1 MLKIFSLN
9 NNLYMKYRK
18 ILLSALF
25 MLGSFFSSNA
35 QSLYA
40 GITCPP
46 NIDFELGNLSY
57 WQFFRGTVALGP
69 VYSVTACPPAFSLHT
84 LMAGTGLDYYG
95 SFPVVDPGGGFYALR
110 LGKDTD
116 MHYAV
121 RAQYFIDIPPGI
133 NNYSLIYRY
142 AVVLEDGGHNQFN
155 QPSFEAIA
163 FDSATGKGVPCGQD
177 TFYVGNPLHPLSKSP
192 VNSRLGNG
200 LDVDYLSWQTVS
212 VNLSGLSGHT
222 VGIEFTTAGCTYM
235 IHFGYGYIDMTC
247 GLFAIDAKICDDTLA
262 TLTGPAGFEYY
273 AWYDSIGMFAGHLP
287 IGSTQTITLP
297 IPDSATTFA
306 VVVEPF
312 AGFGCPDTLYTRVL
326 PSYLHT
332 HPSNDT
338 LVCAGTPI
346 IIQTGA
352 TDSALDL
359 PLKYSWTPAI
369 SISCTNCPA
378 PIVSPT
384 ATTTYYA
391 VVTDKAGCSKRDTIV
406 VKADNVTS
414 TITKVNDS
422 CYGFNNG
429 SATVV
434 PVTGIAPYNYSW
446 NSIPVQTGVT
456 ATGLTARTYTVNITD
471 NLGCKEEGVTVIT
484 QPPANN
490 LSILSSAGPTT
501 CLGNQGYIILSG
513 LVSGTTYTI
522 SYTFNGVP
530 ATQTSKAGGAGVDT
544 LKNLLAGIYDH
555 ITVVTSLM
563 PRPRCPFNTVGPLT
577 LNDPA
582 PPPLPAV
589 GNNGPVCLG
598 DTLKV
603 SATDAVSGVT
613 YAWSGPGGF
622 GLIDTNSF
630 VIPVSKFSDA
640 GTYTVTVT
648 KALCTSSNTTLV
660 VVKQIPTPVA
670 GNNSAICTGDTLK
683 LNSFSGNGA
692 TSYRWAGPNNYSSI
706 LQNPIILRP
715 DTFAAGTYTV
725 TITLDGCAKI
735 DSTKAIIYQ
744 TPGPPIVT
752 DTVYCQGDIA
762 APLNTTGVPGNNLAW
777 YTSSKFANPTNVD
790 PVPFTTIPGTYKW
803 YSNQALIATP
813 TLSCVGPLA
822 VQQVTVHPKFTPQVS
837 ASDSVI
843 CTGSQV
849 TFTVSNA
856 GDDKTGISWAFAAG
870 DSVKNLNPLVH
881 AFDAIGTYTISATAL
896 HQYCPNPTL
905 TKVINVYPY
914 PVINLGPDTSICLGS
929 QSITLVDAIS
939 GSRAAAQ
946 YVWNTGEITPSIVVR
961 KPGIYYAKLTMFGC
975 STTDTVIVANN
986 CYMDIPNAF
995 TPNGDG
1001 ANDYFFPRQ
1010 LLTRGLIGFGMDI
1023 YNRWGQKVFSTI
1035 ALDGQGWDGNFNGV
1049 PQPEGVYVYIITGI
1063 FKDGQKENHTGNV
1076 TLLR

>member
-1 MLKIFSLN
+1 MNYK
-9 NNLYMKYRK
+9 K
-18 ILLSALF
+18 ILLSALLL
-25 MLGSFFSSNA
+25 LGSFFSSDA
-35 QSLYA
+35 QIVS
-40 GITCPP
+40 GVTCPP
-46 NIDFELGNLSY
+46 NLDFELGNLSY
-57 WQFFRGTVALGP
+57 WHFFRGSVSIGP

-84 LMAGTGLDYYG
+84 LTAGTGTDYYG
-95 SFPVVDPGGGFYALR
+95 AFPVVDPGGGFYALR
-110 LGKDTD
+110 LGKDSNNYNTD
-116 MHYAV
+116 
-121 RAQYFIDIPPGI
+121 RALYYVDVPVGSTH
-133 NNYSLIYRY
+133 YSLIYRY
-142 AVVLEDGGHNQFN
+142 AVVLENPVSHSVPE
-155 QPSFEAIA
+155 QPSFVAVA
-163 FDSATGKGVPCGQD
+163 FDSVTGRPAPCAAD
-177 TFYVGNPLHPLSKSP
+177 TFYGSSP
-192 VNSRLGNG
+192 TSGLIGSSVDSRIGNG
-200 LDVDYLSWQTVS
+200 KDVKYKPWSTVS
-212 VNLSGLSGHT
+212 VNLAGLGGKT
-222 VGIEFTTAGCTYM
+222 VGIEFTVAGCTRSG
-235 IHFGYGYIDMTC
+235 HFGYGYIDMTC

-262 TLTGPAGFEYY
+262 TLTGPSGFQYY
-273 AWYDSIGMFAGHLP
+273 AWYDSIGLFAGHAP

-306 VVVEPF
+306 VIVEPF

-359 PLKYSWTPAI
+359 PLQYSWTPAV

-406 VKADNVTS
+406 VAADNVTS
-414 TITKVNDS
+414 TISKIDDS
-422 CYGFNNG
+422 CYGATNG
-429 SATVV
+429 SATVI

-446 NSIPVQTGVT
+446 NSIPVQTSVT
-456 ATGLTARTYTVNITD
+456 ATGLSAFTYPSYTYTVSITD
-471 NLGCKEEGVTVIT
+471 NLGCKEEGVVLIK
-484 QPPANN
+484 QPKQNI
-490 LSILSSAGPTT
+490 LSILSSTGPTT
-501 CLGNQGYIILSG
+501 CLGFDGTITLSG
-513 LVSGTTYTI
+513 LVSGTTYTF
-522 SYTFNGVP
+522 SYTFMGAP
-530 ATQTSKAGGAGVDT
+530 ATQTIKAIGAGTAT
-544 LKNLLAGIYDH
+544 LTGLLAGLYDH

-563 PRPRCPFNTVGPLT
+563 PRPRCSFNTVGPLT
-577 LNDPA
+577 LNDPT

-613 YAWSGPGGF
+613 YSWSGPGGF

-725 TITLDGCAKI
+725 TITLNGCAKI